1 MLRPKRLLAGAA
13 GGALVLA
20 AGTLL
25 TASPAFAN
33 YTSDCSTFN
42 GQAVHQT
49 VGDVTVYEGTGRTP
63 NADTTA
69 AGVCV
74 QNNDGAHP
82 GATAPAGGDG
92 EVGVSLNHG
101 EYYNPTASGC
111 PSPSATPLFPGC
123 AAPLPAPVSPGVYAV
138 ADGSNTNPAPNG
150 VTQGV
155 GYVGVSNY
163 ETGSPNDGQGN
174 AGCTSG
180 NCGSNSGWADGIK
193 GVGAVPGPIVCGDTS
208 GPSWDNS
215 ARDGCFIP

>member
-20 AGTLL
+20 AGTLIS
-25 TASPAFAN
+25 AGPAFAN

-49 VGDVTVYEGTGRTP
+49 VGDVTVYEGTGRTGS
-63 NADTTA
+63 ADTTA

-74 QNNDGAHP
+74 QNTDPAHP

-92 EVGVSLNHG
+92 ELGVSLNHG
-101 EYYNPTASGC
+101 EYYNPLATGC

-123 AAPLPAPVSPGVYAV
+123 SAPLPAPVSPGLYVV

-150 VTQGV
+150 VSQGV
-155 GYVGVSNY
+155 GYAGISNF
-163 ETGSPNDGQGN
+163 ETGTANDGQGN
-174 AGCTSG
+174 TGCISG
-180 NCGSNSGWADGIK
+180 NCGSNSGGADGIK
-193 GVGAVPGPIVCGDTS
+193 GVVSVPGPIVCGDTS
-208 GPSWDNS
+208 GPSWDN
-215 ARDGCFIP
+215 AGRDGCFIP